1 MKMSTLSSLFV
12 LMSVVSLIAI
22 APSAFAANHEVTIT
36 NAPGSS
42 TPGCEPDCFIPNPVT
57 VELGT
62 IVTWENNDTAA
73 HTATAGTAADGP
85 SGVWDSS
92 LIMNREGMN
101 TFSYTTDTVGSFD
114 YFCMV
119 HPWMTGTLIVEEAGA
134 AEAAAAEAA
143 DAAAAAAADA
153 AAADAAA
160 ADAAAAAIA
169 ALEAE
174 QAAKEAAAAA
184 MVRPTIDAADYITA
198 SGASVTSI
206 TANADDDSV
215 IIVID
220 AVDDG
225 TLSVELHD
233 KIIRAFDDG
242 SYFVLIDNEEVEF
255 EQSGNSLTIPYE
267 AGNEKIEIVG
277 SYAVP
282 EFGTIAMIILAV
294 AIVSIIAITA
304 KTRMTLIP
312 KL

>member
-12 LMSVVSLIAI
+12 LLSVVSLIAI
-22 APSAFAANHEVTIT
+22 APSAFADHHEVTIT

-42 TPGCEPDCFIPNPVT
+42 TPGCEDTNSCFIPNPVT
-57 VELGT
+57 VDLGT
-62 IVTWENNDTAA
+62 IVTWSNTDTAA
-73 HTATAGTAADGP
+73 HTATAGTATDGP

-92 LIMNREGMN
+92 LVMANGS
-101 TFSYTTDTVGSFD
+101 FSYTTDTVGSFD

-119 HPWMTGTLIVEEAGA
+119 HPWMTGTLIVEDPAVA
-134 AEAAAAEAA
+134 Q
-143 DAAAAAAADA
+143 AAADA
-153 AAADAAA
+153 AAAD
-160 ADAAAAAIA
+160 AAAAIA

-184 MVRPTIDAADYITA
+184 MERPSLDAADYISA

-225 TLSVELHD
+225 TLSVQLHD

-255 EQSGNSLTIPYE
+255 VQSGTNLTIPYE
-267 AGNEKIEIVG
+267 AGNERIEIVG

-304 KTRMTLIP
+304 KTRTTLIP